1 MELRTLRP
9 CVSGISIQ
17 QQDGRGMNRPAT
29 PLPTRSIAASPYERL
44 AQLGIVLPSAPTP
57 VASFV
62 TAVRQGNLLFLSGQ
76 GPLEPGRREHQGK
89 VGNNVSVEAAYC
101 HARITG
107 INLLAVMHETLG
119 SLNKVERIVKI
130 LGMVNAVPDFAEHP
144 RVINGCS
151 DLMIEVFGEAIGS
164 HARSA
169 VGMASLPGQITVE
182 IEAVVA
188 VSGE

>member
-1 MELRTLRP
+1 M
-9 CVSGISIQ
+9 
-17 QQDGRGMNRPAT
+17 DGEMGQPAT
-29 PLPTRSIAASPYERL
+29 QFSGAAASPYDRL
-44 AQLGIVLPSAPTP
+44 AQLGIVLPPAPLP

-62 TAVRQGNLLFLSGQ
+62 TAVREGNLLFLSGQ
-76 GPLEPGRREHQGK
+76 GPLEAGGREHHGK
-89 VGNNVSVEAAYC
+89 VGGSVSLEAAYQ
-101 HARITG
+101 HARLTA

-119 SLNKVERIVKI
+119 SLSKVRRIVKV
-130 LGMVNAVPDFAEHP
+130 LGMVNATPDFTEHP
-144 RVINGCS
+144 KVINGCS

-188 VSGE
+188 VSD